1 MCLASHAFEQ
11 VVQQP
16 QHAFHVAKCN
26 HITLSVG
33 GEVQCRPCEFDRGFD
48 TAGGTLYRYS
58 QKVKLRNWRPLQIE
72 RKPQLTTIYA
82 RDDSG
87 ARCALSKI
95 SEKRFCRLCSGTG
108 TTLSAVSGLQQ
119 PKCQFCG
126 GRVKSGMP
134 RCGGVCTQ
142 FSSNADADN
151 DMHGMFVRFLR
162 K

>member
-16 QHAFHVAKCN
+16 QHAFHVTQCN

-95 SEKRFCRLCSGTG
+95 SERDSVVFVQVLAQHSVQCLG
-108 TTLSAVSGLQQ
+108 
-119 PKCQFCG
+119 
-126 GRVKSGMP
+126 
-134 RCGGVCTQ
+134 
-142 FSSNADADN
+142 FSSRNAS
-151 DMHGMFVRFLR
+151 FVVGE
-162 K
+162 